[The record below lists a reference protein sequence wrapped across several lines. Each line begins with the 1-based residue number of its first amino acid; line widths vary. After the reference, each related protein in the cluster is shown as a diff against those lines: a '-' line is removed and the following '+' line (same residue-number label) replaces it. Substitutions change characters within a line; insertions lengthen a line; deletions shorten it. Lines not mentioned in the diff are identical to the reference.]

1 MSLYFASSV
10 QMFADACVEFERES
24 SEKITKLEMDLVLA
38 RADAS
43 LMRSELNELKQ
54 RLAVVQN
61 ANMPQVCL
69 EVSKSESDEIEAK
82 RLKRNQASRE
92 RTKRETVK
100 CECGGSSRVNEGAHR
115 ENHEASKKHQNWLK
129 NINREGEGD
138 QFADAFY
145 E

>member
-1 MSLYFASSV
+1 
-10 QMFADACVEFERES
+10 MFEVLVYVYENYWQGDACPAPRQLS
-24 SEKITKLEMDLVLA
+24 RKLIA
-38 RADAS
+38 AGF
-43 LMRSELNELKQ
+43 
-54 RLAVVQN
+54 
-61 ANMPQVCL
+61 
-69 EVSKSESDEIEAK
+69 ESDEIEAK

-100 CECGGSSRVNEGAHR
+100 CECGGSSRANEGAHR

>member
-10 QMFADACVEFERES
+10 QIFAEACVELEREQTS
-24 SEKITKLEMDLVLA
+24 KIANLEAELGLA
-38 RADAS
+38 RATTE
-43 LMRSELNELKQ
+43 LVRSELNELKR

-69 EVSKSESDEIEAK
+69 EVSKSERDEMEAK

-100 CECGGSSRVNEGAHR
+100 CECGGSSRANEGAHR
-115 ENHEASKKHQNWLK
+115 ENHEASKKHQNWVK
-129 NINREGEGD
+129 NVNHVGEGD